1 MNQEDIQNA
10 LDDAKNLLDGI
21 YYHLEA
27 TGEKPWSRNALTTI
41 DLILI
46 ELMKEIGSEQS

>member
-1 MNQEDIQNA
+1 MNNEEIRNA
-10 LDDAKNLLDGI
+10 LEDAKNLLDGV

-27 TGEKPWSRNALTTI
+27 TGEKPWRKNALTTI

-46 ELMKEIGSEQS
+46 ELMNEMEGE